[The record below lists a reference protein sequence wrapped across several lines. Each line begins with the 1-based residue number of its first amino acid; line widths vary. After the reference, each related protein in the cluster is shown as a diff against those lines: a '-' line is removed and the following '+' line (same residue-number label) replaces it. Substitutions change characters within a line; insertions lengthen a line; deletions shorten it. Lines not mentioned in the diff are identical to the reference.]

1 MVSRYS
7 VIVTDARY
15 FSEAIQDI
23 LKQVD
28 AELIL
33 APCRSEDEVISQASK
48 ADAIIT
54 TSAIFSKQ
62 VLENLYQCK
71 FIIRC
76 GVGIDNIDVKA
87 ATEKGILV
95 AYLPDFYIE
104 DVSNHIMALIL
115 GSSRKIT
122 FTDRLVRDGKYS
134 FNKIQPIKQL
144 KSKVLGL
151 VGFGKIS
158 RCLLPKLKPFN
169 FQVLVYDPYISILPR
184 EAEKVDLPSLISR
197 ADFIIMNC
205 PLTEENRGMIGER
218 EFNLMKP
225 EVYIIN
231 TARGALINEVSLIKA
246 IREKRISGVA
256 LDVVTQ
262 EPVPSDHPLLQFDNV
277 IITPHIAWYSEESFE
292 EARLKGAEDV
302 VKVLKGDLPKYPVN
316 PEVWTSSRKI

>member
-33 APCRSEDEVISQASK
+33 APCRSEGEVISQASK

-122 FTDRLVRDGKYS
+122 FTDRLVRDGKCS

-184 EAEKVDLPSLISR
+184 EVEKADLPSLISR

-262 EPVPSDHPLLQFDNV
+262 EPVTSDHPLLQFDNV
-277 IITPHIAWYSEESFE
+277 IITPHIAWYSEESLE
-292 EARLKGAEDV
+292 EARLKAAEDV

>member
-277 IITPHIAWYSEESFE
+277 IITPHIAWYSEESLE

>member
-33 APCRSEDEVISQASK
+33 APCRSENEVISQASK

-122 FTDRLVRDGKYS
+122 FTDRLVRDGKCS

-184 EAEKVDLPSLISR
+184 EVEKADLPSLISR

-205 PLTEENRGMIGER
+205 PLTEENREMIGER

-262 EPVPSDHPLLQFDNV
+262 EPVTSDHPLLQFDNV
-277 IITPHIAWYSEESFE
+277 IITPHIAWYSEESLE
-292 EARLKGAEDV
+292 EARLKAAEDV

-316 PEVWTSSRKI
+316 PEVWTSSPKI

>member
-122 FTDRLVRDGKYS
+122 FTDRLVRDGKCS

-184 EAEKVDLPSLISR
+184 EVEKADLPSLISR

-205 PLTEENRGMIGER
+205 PLTEENREMIGER

-277 IITPHIAWYSEESFE
+277 IITPHIAWYSEESLE
-292 EARLKGAEDV
+292 EARLKAAEDV